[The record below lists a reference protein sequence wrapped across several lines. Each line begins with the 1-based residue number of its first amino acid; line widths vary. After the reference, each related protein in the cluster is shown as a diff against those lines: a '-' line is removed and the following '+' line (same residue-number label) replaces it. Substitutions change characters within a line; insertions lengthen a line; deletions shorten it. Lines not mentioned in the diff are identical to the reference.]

1 MSDSTYDFF
10 ARYPVF
16 TADEFAAR
24 PGSRHSQNRRAQE
37 SLLAHHVRSGRLLRL
52 RRGLYAAVPFGVE
65 AKAYRPDPYLI
76 AGKMADDAV
85 LAYHTALE
93 LHGKAHSVHEEF
105 VFLSHRAVRKAQVS
119 GGEFRGVSFQKAL
132 LHGRNELY
140 GVSKTERL
148 GMEIQVTT
156 LERTIVD
163 LLDRPELG
171 GGWEEIWRSLE
182 SVEYFDLEQV
192 VHYTLMLKNGTT
204 AAKVGFF
211 LDQHRKA
218 LMVEDKHL
226 RPLKRHLPEQ
236 PCYMERSKR
245 APGRLVAAWRLFVP
259 PEILNRTWEEIA

>member
-1 MSDSTYDFF
+1 
-10 ARYPVF
+10 
-16 TADEFAAR
+16 
-24 PGSRHSQNRRAQE
+24 
-37 SLLAHHVRSGRLLRL
+37 
-52 RRGLYAAVPFGVE
+52 
-65 AKAYRPDPYLI
+65 
-76 AGKMADDAV
+76 

-105 VFLSHRAVRKAQVS
+105 VFLSHRAVRKAQIHSNV
-119 GGEFRGVSFQKAL
+119 FRGVSFQKAL
-132 LHGRNELY
+132 LRSGNELY

-148 GMEIQVTT
+148 GTEIKVTT
-156 LERTIVD
+156 LERTMVD

-236 PCYMERSKR
+236 PCYLERGKR
-245 APGRLVAAWRLFVP
+245 TSGKLVAAWRLFVP
-259 PEILNRTWEEIA
+259 PEMLNRTWEEIA

>member
-1 MSDSTYDFF
+1 MSDSTYEFF
-10 ARYPVF
+10 AQHPVF
-16 TADEFAAR
+16 TTDEFAAR
-24 PGSRHSQNRRAQE
+24 PGSGHSRNRRAQE

-52 RRGLYAAVPFGVE
+52 RRGLYAVVPFGME
-65 AKAYRPDPYLI
+65 AKTYRPDPYLI

-105 VFLSHRAVRKAQVS
+105 VFLSHRAVRRAQVS
-119 GGEFRGVSFQKAL
+119 
-132 LHGRNELY
+132 GRNELY

-156 LERTIVD
+156 LERTMVD
-163 LLDRPELG
+163 VLDRPELG

-192 VHYTLMLKNGTT
+192 VRYTLMLKNGTT

-245 APGRLVAAWRLFVP
+245 ASGRLVAAWRLFVP